1 MNKDLYFFCGSVGIT
16 GEGEKKPGR
25 NWKNQ
30 HRSGS
35 NFWEQMFV
43 LIAFTDG
50 CHTRRSCHLTGTV
63 LRSISLSLRLLL
75 KKPNQQQKPNPKKQ
89 NSVRE
94 KGKRWHTQGTTPNYL
109 GDTLQH
115 PYYSFRLIRFWPL
128 PSLFWHL
135 RLMVSLL
142 VKTP

>member
-1 MNKDLYFFCGSVGIT
+1 MNKDLYFFVDLLGLL
-16 GEGEKKPGR
+16 GR
-25 NWKNQ
+25 ARRSLADTEKNQ

-35 NFWEQMFV
+35 SFWEQMFV

-50 CHTRRSCHLTGTV
+50 CHTRGSCHLTGTV

-75 KKPNQQQKPNPKKQ
+75 KKKKQQQNPNPKKQ

-115 PYYSFRLIRFWPL
+115 PYYSFPLIRFWPL

-142 VKTP
+142 VKTS